1 MSKIRVYESSKHRF
15 FDNLVVLLAI
25 VDSLTVNF
33 HLQLGHQPSGY
44 AGRRVEFEGMRGVS
58 GVNLVFPDPHSMM
71 LEITAGKWPTAVKL
85 LERPITGPDFA
96 VSATVSGIQRL
107 QSPYLQSVFVHYYE
121 TVKPLVEMAHGTPG
135 SWPATWEFSRG
146 VRNAFSHSGVITIY
160 NPNAAT
166 VQWKS
171 LSYSA
176 ADNGRQ
182 LLFTDLAPVE
192 LILLMEDMDAE
203 V

>member
-1 MSKIRVYESSKHRF
+1 MSRTRVYESSKHRF

-25 VDSLTVNF
+25 VDSLAVNF
-33 HLQLGHQPSGY
+33 HLQLGHHPSGY
-44 AGRRVEFEGMRGVS
+44 AGRCIEFEGVRDVS
-58 GVNLVFPDPHSMM
+58 GVNLVFPDAHSMM
-71 LEITAGKWPTAVKL
+71 LEITAGKWPTTVKL
-85 LERPITGPDFA
+85 IERPITGPDFA
-96 VSATVSGIQRL
+96 VSGTVSGIQRL

-121 TVKPLVEMAHGTPG
+121 TVKPLVEMAHGKPG
-135 SWPATWEFSRG
+135 NWPATWEFSRV
-146 VRNAFSHSGVITIY
+146 VRNAFSHGGVITIH

-171 LSYSA
+171 LSYTA

-203 V
+203 A